1 MVFGFGKKV
10 VKAGLIM
17 RNWAK
22 FLTAQSYLGSQ
33 PSLNNGLKPP
43 LKSHLNFQTIM
54 ISGNI
59 VKVT

>member
-1 MVFGFGKKV
+1 MVLKKKV

-33 PSLNNGLKPP
+33 PSRHNGLKPP
-43 LKSHLNFQTIM
+43 LKSHLNFQIH
-54 ISGNI
+54 I
-59 VKVT
+59 VEVT

>member
-1 MVFGFGKKV
+1 MVLKKKV

-33 PSLNNGLKPP
+33 PSCHNGLKAPS
-43 LKSHLNFQTIM
+43 KSHLNFQTIV

-59 VKVT
+59 TNAT

>member
-1 MVFGFGKKV
+1 MVLKKKV

-33 PSLNNGLKPP
+33 PSRHNELKTP
-43 LKSHLNFQTIM
+43 LKSHLNFQTIV

-59 VKVT
+59 TNAT